1 MRMEILFQLH
11 KELKTNMLK
20 FKLSI
25 LAFFVSITMSASH
38 MMGGIISV
46 ANQGPDSTAISLYV
60 VADAFPTLSQNVTV
74 ERWKADN
81 TGWYQLDSYVTL
93 SKVTQNTHQG
103 FNTANYVSDYMD
115 LDSGEYRF
123 IYKNCCWPIL
133 NNSSN
138 SNSSDFVV
146 STDYWHVPGSYTSNW
161 SNITPYMEQPL
172 WVNVQSNAVNV
183 MKPVWGIFNCH
194 FTNPESDSVNLT
206 KTEIYSSYSNGV
218 FVPQVQSSTNILAN
232 NDSITFVGT
241 NLGSVGYGFQI
252 DSYVAGSLMSVQRIQ
267 WTFIVRSSTLDI
279 EENQIEKEIL
289 GIWDW
294 SGRYIQKDIKGLPA
308 NKLYLIRYTD
318 GSYSKVLKQ

>member
-1 MRMEILFQLH
+1 
-11 KELKTNMLK
+11 
-20 FKLSI
+20 
-25 LAFFVSITMSASH
+25 
-38 MMGGIISV
+38 
-46 ANQGPDSTAISLYV
+46 
-60 VADAFPTLSQNVTV
+60 
-74 ERWKADN
+74 
-81 TGWYQLDSYVTL
+81 
-93 SKVTQNTHQG
+93 
-103 FNTANYVSDYMD
+103 
-115 LDSGEYRF
+115 
-123 IYKNCCWPIL
+123 
-133 NNSSN
+133 
-138 SNSSDFVV
+138 
-146 STDYWHVPGSYTSNW
+146 
-161 SNITPYMEQPL
+161 
-172 WVNVQSNAVNV
+172 

-218 FVPQVQSSTNILAN
+218 FVPQVQSSTNVLAN

>member
-1 MRMEILFQLH
+1 MKKLILISSLI
-11 KELKTNMLK
+11 
-20 FKLSI
+20 LST
-25 LAFFVSITMSASH
+25 FVTKASH

-60 VADAFPTLSQNVTV
+60 VADQFPSLPNNVSI
-74 ERWKADN
+74 EKWKADAQ
-81 TGWYQLDSYVTL
+81 GWYQLDGYITL
-93 SKVTQNTHQG
+93 DKITTNAHQG

-138 SNSSDFVV
+138 SNTSEFVV
-146 STDYWHVPGSYTSNW
+146 STDYWHVPGSYTSSWN
-161 SNITPYMEQPL
+161 NITPYMEQPL

-218 FVPQVQSSTNILAN
+218 FVPQVQSSTNVLAN

-241 NLGSVGYGFQI
+241 NLGAVGYGFQI
-252 DSYVAGSLMSVQRIQ
+252 DSYVSGSLMSVQRIQ
-267 WTFIVRSSTLDI
+267 WTFIVRNSTLDI
-279 EENQIEKEIL
+279 EENEREKEVI

-294 SGRYIQKDIKGLPA
+294 QGRYIQKDIKGLTGD
-308 NKLYLIRYTD
+308 KLYLIRYND
-318 GSYSKVLKQ
+318 GSYDKVLLMKQ

>member
-1 MRMEILFQLH
+1 MKQILS
-11 KELKTNMLK
+11 M
-20 FKLSI
+20 
-25 LAFFVSITMSASH
+25 LAFCVSFTINASH

-60 VADAFPTLSQNVTV
+60 VADAFPTLSQNVTI

-172 WVNVQSNAVNV
+172 WVNVQSNAVNS
-183 MKPVWGIFNCH
+183 MKPVWGIYNCH

-218 FVPQVQSSTNILAN
+218 FVPQVQSSTNVLAN

-279 EENQIEKEIL
+279 EENQIEKEVL

-294 SGRYIQKDIKGLPA
+294 SGRYITKDIKDLKQGQ
-308 NKLYLIRYTD
+308 LYLIRYNDNT
-318 GSYSKVLKQ
+318 YEKLLCN